1 MIRLICVLGHGHEL
15 LPHFIEHY
23 SKYVDEIQF
32 VIYESQASPRI
43 LSRSKP
49 IIQQYNNCKIVKVV
63 RERVFDWEKV
73 TILYNM
79 IKSKKKNDW
88 WVIADIDEFHLYPN
102 NDLKGLVSDCET
114 NLWNIVRGGFIDRVG
129 LHGTFPKIDSDEH
142 IFKTFPMAG
151 FFRHPLSDACPNKI
165 PLVRGNIEI
174 TNGQHYAKI
183 HGHTTWRWQGWN
195 HPEIAPYQDHS
206 IQVHHFKWD
215 ETCVQRIKAVADIN
229 QPYAYS
235 KEYFKLYEQLRKN
248 DFMVNLK
255 EKEFLFTK
263 CEKDDYDQ
271 YRHWDKLI
279 RKIVSI

>member
-129 LHGTFPKIDSDEH
+129 PHGTFPKIDSDEH

>member
-1 MIRLICVLGHGHEL
+1 MIRLACVLGHGHEL

-23 SKYVDEIQF
+23 SKYVDEIHF
-32 VIYESQASPRI
+32 VIYESEASPRI
-43 LSRSKP
+43 LNRSKP
-49 IIQQYNNCKIVKVV
+49 IIQQYDNCKIVKVV

-79 IKSKKKNDW
+79 MKSKKKNDW

-102 NDLKGLVSDCET
+102 NDLKGLVQECET
-114 NLWNIVRGGFIDRVG
+114 NLWNIVRGGFVDRVG
-129 LHGTFPKIDSDEH
+129 PNGTFPQIKEDEH

-151 FFRHPLSDACPNKI
+151 FFRYPLSEACPNKI

-195 HPEIAPYQDHS
+195 HPEIAPYEDYS

-215 ETCVQRIKAVADIN
+215 ESCVRRIKAVADIN

-235 KEYFKLYEQLRKN
+235 KEYFKLYEQLRRT
-248 DFMVNLK
+248 DFTVNVRD
-255 EKEFLFTK
+255 KEFLFTK
-263 CEKDDYDQ
+263 CEKDNYDQ